1 MLLDAPKALWRWA
14 FLYIVSNKHSFALSV
29 DHVGNIWGARKLCIS
44 YLVSGFL
51 PHWFRL
57 NFCLKIFKI
66 TLISLLI
73 PSIISSSFIIFITV
87 FDSTLCSQESVYFN
101 LYHSQIWLS
110 ELKLESPF
118 LYNCFSKGQEI
129 FTVYLLISIYLH
141 KPNNS
146 PRKNK
151 MGQGE
156 KINELWVWCN
166 WGWNI
171 LAKIS
176 IFFSKKEIEYT
187 TVLQIFEITWSMSES
202 PYFFNSFALYDL
214 IFSFCDFVFIYYKK

>member
-1 MLLDAPKALWRWA
+1 MN
-14 FLYIVSNKHSFALSV
+14 NK
-29 DHVGNIWGARKLCIS
+29 KL
-44 YLVSGFL
+44 
-51 PHWFRL
+51 
-57 NFCLKIFKI
+57 
-66 TLISLLI
+66 
-73 PSIISSSFIIFITV
+73 
-87 FDSTLCSQESVYFN
+87 
-101 LYHSQIWLS
+101 
-110 ELKLESPF
+110 
-118 LYNCFSKGQEI
+118 EI

-214 IFSFCDFVFIYYKK
+214 IFSFCDFVFIYYKKQLICIEHLWYGRCFENTSFNIVLLSHIFWWRHLSY